1 MTPIIIGL
9 IGAFLILL
17 AFFMNQIHKWKSD
30 SIVYDITNLV
40 GALLMAY
47 YSYILRA
54 WPFLILNLVWAGVS
68 LRELQV
74 DSSLKKKKKAHLGHK
89 RH

>member
-1 MTPIIIGL
+1 MTLMIIGL

-17 AFFMNQIHKWKSD
+17 AFFMNQVHKWKSD

-74 DSSLKKKKKAHLGHK
+74 DSAGKKKKKGHIGHK
-89 RH
+89 RR

>member
-1 MTPIIIGL
+1 MTPMILGL

-17 AFFMNQIHKWKSD
+17 AFFMNQVHKWKSD
-30 SIVYDITNLV
+30 SVLYDIVNII
-40 GALLMAY
+40 GSLLLAY
-47 YSYILRA
+47 YSYVLQA
-54 WPFLILNLVWAGVS
+54 WPFLVLNIIWAGVS

-74 DSSLKKKKKAHLGHK
+74 DAAVKKKKKGHLGHK

>member
-1 MTPIIIGL
+1 MTPMIIGL

-30 SIVYDITNLV
+30 SIIYDITNLA
-40 GALLMAY
+40 GSLLMTY
-47 YSYILRA
+47 YSYVLQA
-54 WPFLILNLVWAGVS
+54 WPFLILNIVWAGVS

-74 DSSLKKKKKAHLGHK
+74 DASKKENKKGHIGHK
-89 RH
+89 RK